1 MRIAVLGAGAMG
13 SWFGGKLALQG
24 HEVEL
29 LTTNEAHAAAVRE
42 NGLVMHDQS
51 GSTEKQ
57 APETIRLE
65 VAAPEHYAGS
75 AELIIVL
82 TKSFQTQTAMACIA
96 EQLEDNTAVLTLQN
110 GLGNAEIIGK
120 FVDQQNIW
128 VGMSMMPV
136 DRLAPGVVAS
146 RGSGKTSFGH
156 LNGLHH
162 PLGDQIADAFSLTG
176 MDVHHDPQ
184 VRQRIWEKVAFNAGM
199 NALCAL
205 THGTPGTVG
214 QLSEG
219 RDLLRSVASE
229 VALLA
234 AAEDV
239 PFSLEAVVE
248 TFAYACEHHGTH
260 KASMLQD
267 LLSGKRTEVDA
278 LNGAIVALGHKHRI
292 ATPLNATLATL
303 VRMAELG
310 SHSVNE

>member
-1 MRIAVLGAGAMG
+1 MRVAVLGAGAMG

-42 NGLVMHDQS
+42 NGLVMHEHS
-51 GSTEKQ
+51 GSNERQ
-57 APETIRLE
+57 APVSIRLE
-65 VAAPEHYAGS
+65 AAAPEHFSGD

-82 TKSFQTQTAMACIA
+82 TKSFQTQTAMASIA
-96 EQLEDNTAVLTLQN
+96 DQLKDNTAVLTLQN
-110 GLGNAEIIGK
+110 GLGNADAIRK
-120 FVDQQNIW
+120 FVKPQNIW

-146 RGSGKTSFGH
+146 RGTGKTRFGH
-156 LNGLHH
+156 LDGLHH
-162 PLGDQIADAFSLTG
+162 LLGDQIAEAFSLTG
-176 MDVHHDPQ
+176 MDVRHDPQ
-184 VRQRIWEKVAFNAGM
+184 VRQHIWQKVAFNAGM

-219 RDLLRSVASE
+219 RDLARSVATE
-229 VALLA
+229 VAALA
-234 AAEDV
+234 AAEGV
-239 PFSLEAVVE
+239 PFSLEAVFE
-248 TFAYACEHHGTH
+248 TIAYACEHHGTH

-267 LLSGKRTEVDA
+267 LLSGRRTEVDA
-278 LNGAIVALGHKHRI
+278 LNGAIVALGHRHDI

-310 SHSVNE
+310 NHSGNE